1 MGLGTVTVKL
11 DEFNRARCNACSLG
25 EKGRAMSKAPTLGD
39 RLAVPLLVVG
49 AVLSAA
55 GFVWSFTVAPL
66 VNGAEVVPEMV
77 AGQMVSNQLL
87 FSQKIFYFHVPVAM
101 CAFIA
106 LVFSFVYSI
115 LYLVKREARFD
126 RRAQVAIEVAL
137 VFAFCTMATGV
148 PWTRFEW
155 GVWWTWDAR
164 LTTFLILC
172 LLLIG
177 YFVLRAAFDGN
188 EKRETYAAVFALV
201 MCIDAPICM
210 FITRMIPSSLHPVVF
225 RTDGGLT
232 PEMLIGMLMA
242 LFGMMAIAYGLYRL
256 RVRQQDMAVR
266 IEALK
271 DQLEELR

>member
-1 MGLGTVTVKL
+1 M
-11 DEFNRARCNACSLG
+11 A
-25 EKGRAMSKAPTLGD
+25 D

-49 AVLSAA
+49 ALLSAA

-87 FSQKIFYFHVPVAM
+87 FSQKIFYFHMPVAI
-101 CAFIA
+101 ASFAA
-106 LVFSFVYSI
+106 LVFTAVYSI
-115 LYLVKREARFD
+115 LYLMRHEARYD
-126 RRAQVAIEVAL
+126 RRARVATEVAL

-177 YFVLRAAFDGN
+177 YFVLRAAFEGN
-188 EKRETYAAVFALV
+188 ERRETYASVFALV
-201 MCIDAPICM
+201 MCIDAPIC
-210 FITRMIPSSLHPVVF
+210 FAITRLLPSSLHPVVF
-225 RTDGGLT
+225 RSDSGLS
-232 PEMLIGMLMA
+232 PDMLVGLLLSLAGIL
-242 LFGMMAIAYGLYRL
+242 AIAYGLYRL

-271 DQLEELR
+271 ERLEELD

>member
-1 MGLGTVTVKL
+1 MKNG
-11 DEFNRARCNACSLG
+11 
-25 EKGRAMSKAPTLGD
+25 PTLAD

-49 AVLSAA
+49 ALLSAV

-101 CAFIA
+101 CAFAA
-106 LVFSFVYSI
+106 LAFTAVYSI
-115 LYLVKREARFD
+115 LYLMRREARYD
-126 RRAQVAIEVAL
+126 RRAVVSVEVAS
-137 VFAFCTMATGV
+137 VFSFCVMATGV

-155 GVWWTWDAR
+155 GVWWTWDPR

-172 LLLIG
+172 LMLIG
-177 YFVLRAAFDGN
+177 YFVLRSAFVGN

-201 MCIDAPICM
+201 LCVDVPICM
-210 FITRMIPSSLHPVVF
+210 MITRLIPSSLHPVVF
-225 RTDGGLT
+225 RTDSGLP
-232 PEMLIGMLMA
+232 PEMLIGMLLA
-242 LFGMMAIAYGLYRL
+242 LFGMLAIAYGLYRL
-256 RVRQQDMAVR
+256 RVRQQDMAAR

-271 DQLEELR
+271 EQLEELD

>member
-1 MGLGTVTVKL
+1 MG
-11 DEFNRARCNACSLG
+11 D
-25 EKGRAMSKAPTLGD
+25 APTLAD
-39 RLAVPLLVVG
+39 RLAVPLLIVG
-49 AVLSAA
+49 ALLSAA

-101 CAFIA
+101 CAFLA
-106 LVFSFVYSI
+106 LVFTAVYSI
-115 LYLVKREARFD
+115 LYLVRHDPKYD
-126 RRAQVAIEVAL
+126 RRAQVATEVAL

-155 GVWWTWDAR
+155 GVWWTWDPR
-164 LTTFLILC
+164 LTTFLVLC
-172 LLLIG
+172 LMLVG
-177 YFVLRAAFDGN
+177 YLVLRAAFEGN
-188 EKRETYAAVFALV
+188 EKRETYASVFALV

-232 PEMLIGMLMA
+232 PEMLAGMFMALVGML
-242 LFGMMAIAYGLYRL
+242 AIAYGLYRL

-271 DQLEELR
+271 ERLEELD

>member
-1 MGLGTVTVKL
+1 MG
-11 DEFNRARCNACSLG
+11 
-25 EKGRAMSKAPTLGD
+25 MSDTPTLAD

-49 AVLSAA
+49 ALLSAA

-101 CAFIA
+101 AAFAA
-106 LVFSFVYSI
+106 LVFTAVYSI
-115 LYLVKREARFD
+115 LYLVRHDLKYD
-126 RRAQVAIEVAL
+126 RRAKVATEITL

-172 LLLIG
+172 LMLIG
-177 YFVLRAAFDGN
+177 YFVLRSAFDGN
-188 EKRETYAAVFALV
+188 ERRETYASVFALV
-201 MCIDAPICM
+201 MCLDAPICM

-225 RTDGGLT
+225 RSDGGLT
-232 PEMLIGMLMA
+232 PEMLIGLLLA
-242 LFGMMAIAYGLYRL
+242 LFGMLAIAYGLYRL
-256 RVRQQDMAVR
+256 RVRQQDMAAR
-266 IEALK
+266 IEVLK
-271 DQLEELR
+271 ERLEEMD

>member
-1 MGLGTVTVKL
+1 MKNGPAL
-11 DEFNRARCNACSLG
+11 A
-25 EKGRAMSKAPTLGD
+25 D
-39 RLAVPLLVVG
+39 RMTVPLLVMG

-101 CAFIA
+101 CAFAA
-106 LVFSFVYSI
+106 LVFTAVYSI
-115 LYLVKREARFD
+115 LYLMRHEVRYD
-126 RRAQVAIEVAL
+126 RRARVSVEVAA
-137 VFAFCTMATGV
+137 VFSFCVMATGV

-155 GVWWTWDAR
+155 GVWWTWDPR

-172 LLLIG
+172 LMIIG
-177 YFVLRAAFDGN
+177 YFVLRSAFDGN

-201 MCIDAPICM
+201 MCVDAPICM
-210 FITRMIPSSLHPVVF
+210 FITRMLPSTLHPVVF
-225 RTDGGLT
+225 RTDSGL
-232 PEMLIGMLMA
+232 PPDMLIGMLLA
-242 LFGMMAIAYGLYRL
+242 LFGMLAIAYGLYRL
-256 RVRQQDMAVR
+256 RVRQHDMAAR

-271 DQLEELR
+271 EQLEELD

>member
-1 MGLGTVTVKL
+1 MR
-11 DEFNRARCNACSLG
+11 D
-25 EKGRAMSKAPTLGD
+25 APTLAD

-49 AVLSAA
+49 ALLSAA

-101 CAFIA
+101 AAFAA
-106 LVFSFVYSI
+106 LVFTAVYSI
-115 LYLVKREARFD
+115 LYLVKHDPKFD
-126 RRAQVAIEVAL
+126 RRAQVATEVAL
-137 VFAFCTMATGV
+137 VFSFCVMATGV

-155 GVWWTWDAR
+155 GVWWTWDPR

-172 LLLIG
+172 LMLIG

-188 EKRETYAAVFALV
+188 EKRETYSAVFAIV
-201 MCIDAPICM
+201 MCIDAPVCM
-210 FITRMIPSSLHPVVF
+210 LITRLVPSTLHPVVF
-225 RTDGGLT
+225 RSDSGLS
-232 PEMLIGMLMA
+232 PDMLIGMLLA
-242 LFGMMAIAYGLYRL
+242 LFGILAIAYGLYRL

-271 DQLEELR
+271 EQLEELD